1 MFKVI
6 GILLAAYT
14 VYAMVRGDVI
24 AKSGVS
30 GRTVER
36 VSSPRYFWVVIA
48 IYLGLA
54 LALITIF

>member
-14 VYAMVRGDVI
+14 VYAMFRGEVV
-24 AKSGVS
+24 AKSGAS
-30 GRTVER
+30 GRTIER
-36 VSSPRYFWVVIA
+36 VTSPKYFWVVIA

-54 LALITIF
+54 LALIIIF